1 MGNKERGLARVKSLL
16 KMFGLEER
24 WNSDIPTISFFKTI
38 DWKDVDECLE
48 EWRKSSHDVLRFF

>member
-1 MGNKERGLARVKSLL
+1 
-16 KMFGLEER
+16 MFGLEER

-48 EWRKSSHDVLRFF
+48 EWRKSSHDVLRFFKINKE